1 MQYSKFRNRG
11 ENSRSENSNPNGRKR
26 TYTKENY
33 FCFLRDE
40 IGKNS
45 VFPPAFSTAQKQN
58 NTKIVHRVEAFTFH
72 CSFSLV
78 LNMAARPQ
86 RWGGEGE
93 MLGLEIICTVPPLS
107 SHHSPPP
114 QLQGMVTR
122 SNWQDN
128 LVFDVKITLL
138 SLHILCTQN
147 WFMFLDRFRNHLK
160 TYVK

>member
-1 MQYSKFRNRG
+1 MLPPLSSPCSLCG
-11 ENSRSENSNPNGRKR
+11 HCCSEVTTSNFI
-26 TYTKENY
+26 TEQKENLCDV
-33 FCFLRDE
+33 CFSARVLYCS
-40 IGKNS
+40 K
-45 VFPPAFSTAQKQN
+45 TK
-58 NTKIVHRVEAFTFH
+58 NTKIVHRVETFTFH
-72 CSFSLV
+72 CSFSFV
-78 LNMAARPQ
+78 LNMAASRS
-86 RWGGEGE
+86 GAVVGEGE

>member
-1 MQYSKFRNRG
+1 MPDSNIGADCMQYSKFRNRG
-11 ENSRSENSNPNGRKR
+11 ENSRSENSHQNGR
-26 TYTKENY
+26 
-33 FCFLRDE
+33 
-40 IGKNS
+40 
-45 VFPPAFSTAQKQN
+45 

-86 RWGGEGE
+86 QQQWGGGEGE

-128 LVFDVKITLL
+128 LVFDVIITLL

-147 WFMFLDRFRNHLK
+147 WFMFLDRFINHLK